1 MLIQT
6 FRNMKGLIHG
16 RDPKRIDCDTDGV
29 LKIGTTEISI
39 LQGGDT
45 IMPILFHGATGDYP
59 ATFTD
64 AQGNT
69 YDLDKVEVRNGRIN
83 PPPKIAVELMELRAR
98 ADILEKENE
107 ALREKTEYLSNIF
120 DTNSLNF
127 LIG

>member
-16 RDPKRIDCDTDGV
+16 RDPKRIDCDKDGV

-64 AQGNT
+64 AHGNT